1 MFFVFT
7 DLGQDVWRKISFC
20 QFPVR
25 FHTVKVFA
33 QILDLF
39 SISRPAIS
47 HQEFPESVAEKFSPC
62 QGRGVID
69 ISHEI
74 QSAVQSFDALA
85 KDQGKMLVPRIK
97 EGIHV
102 VADQRC
108 VYEIASI
115 LLDNAV
121 KYCDEAGTITVT
133 LTTKKIGKGAVLT
146 VSNDFAGGKGV
157 DYTRFFERFYRGDES
172 HSSAKAG
179 YGIGLSMAE
188 ELVRLLKGS
197 INVSYKNG
205 VITFTVTL

>member
-1 MFFVFT
+1 MLNGKSQWT
-7 DLGQDVWRKISFC
+7 DNILKQVRRQSQLINDLIMLAKRGERSRADITLQD
-20 QFPVR
+20 
-25 FHTVKVFA
+25 
-33 QILDLF
+33 
-39 SISRPAIS
+39 
-47 HQEFPESVAEKFSPC
+47 
-62 QGRGVID
+62 ID